1 MLKGTYIMNADF
13 NTDNVSSINR
23 RDFIKAAALAGIPLG
38 LTSCAGQKDY
48 KHLPL
53 PATNDPDFWH
63 KLRTQFPMP
72 PDEAYCNTGTLG
84 APPTRVLNSMI
95 EHMTKHA
102 VEIAHCDWSDGGINL
117 LSGYFPYIDLRSK
130 IGKLIDADYKD
141 IALTQNATMGMNY
154 LANGLDLPEGAEIIT
169 TDQEHPGGIKG
180 WLVQAKR
187 RGTVLREVPIPVPA
201 EKPQQIID
209 IFEKAIGPKTRLIT
223 FSHVTSV
230 TGTILPAKEL
240 CRLAASKGLF
250 CIVDGAQAIGHIPVD
265 VQDIGCDAYF
275 AGPHKW
281 LLAPAGSGILY
292 ICKEKIDSVWTTLA
306 SSQWDNHK
314 DNGYRLTQRGT
325 GNPTILTGFEAALDF
340 HFEIGPKR
348 IYNRIKSLGDHLRN
362 GLTQIPRTRIL
373 TSLHPEMNSG
383 MTTFNVAQ
391 MDGKVL
397 QDELWNR
404 AKLQPRSQK
413 EKGVRYCTHIYNSF
427 TEIDKALAIVADLA
441 KQA

>member
-1 MLKGTYIMNADF
+1 MNAYLK
-13 NTDNVSSINR
+13 TDNGSPIHR
-23 RDFIKAAALAGIPLG
+23 RDFIKAAVLAGIPLG
-38 LTSCAGQKDY
+38 LTSCAGQRDY

-63 KLRTQFPMP
+63 KLRIQFPMP

-187 RGTVLREVPIPVPA
+187 HGTVLREVPIPVPA

-223 FSHVTSV
+223 FSHMTSV

-240 CRLAASKGLF
+240 CQLAASKGLF
-250 CIVDGAQAIGHIPVD
+250 SIVDGAQAIGHIPID

-275 AGPHKW
+275 ASPHKW
-281 LLAPAGSGILY
+281 LLAPAGTGILY
-292 ICKEKIDSVWTTLA
+292 IRKEKIDSVWTTLA
-306 SSQWDNHK
+306 SSQWDNHE

-325 GNPTILTGFEAALDF
+325 GNPAILTGFDAALDF
-340 HFEIGPKR
+340 HFEIGPER
-348 IYNRIKSLGDHLRN
+348 IYKRIKSLGDHLRN
-362 GLTQIPRTRIL
+362 GLTQIPRNRIL

-383 MTTFNVAQ
+383 ITTFNVAE

-404 AKLQPRSQK
+404 AKLQPRSQGK
-413 EKGVRYCTHIYNSF
+413 KGVRYCTHIYNSI
-427 TEIDKALAIVADLA
+427 TEIDKALAIVTDLA

>member
-1 MLKGTYIMNADF
+1 MNAYLK
-13 NTDNVSSINR
+13 TDNVSSINR

-38 LTSCAGQKDY
+38 LTSCAGQNDY

-84 APPTRVLNSMI
+84 APPKRVLNSMI

-130 IGKLIDADYKD
+130 IGKLINADYKN

-169 TDQEHPGGIKG
+169 TDREHPGGIKG

-187 RGTVLREVPIPVPA
+187 RGTVLREVPIPVPV
-201 EKPQQIID
+201 EEPQQIID
-209 IFEKAIGPKTRLIT
+209 IFEKAIRPETRLIT
-223 FSHVTSV
+223 FSHMTSV

-250 CIVDGAQAIGHIPVD
+250 SIVDGAQAIGHIPVD

-275 AGPHKW
+275 ASPHKW

-292 ICKEKIDSVWTTLA
+292 ICKEKIDSVWTILA

-325 GNPTILTGFEAALDF
+325 GNPAILIGFEAALDF
-340 HFEIGPKR
+340 HFEIGPER
-348 IYNRIKSLGDHLRN
+348 IYNRIKSLGDYLRN

-404 AKLQPRSQK
+404 AKLQSRSQGK
-413 EKGVRYCTHIYNSF
+413 KGVRYCTHIYNSF

-441 KQA
+441 KRA

>member
-1 MLKGTYIMNADF
+1 MNDYLK
-13 NTDNVSSINR
+13 TDNGSPINR
-23 RDFIKAAALAGIPLG
+23 RDFMKAAALAGIPLG
-38 LTSCAGQKDY
+38 LTSCAGRKDY

-53 PATNDPDFWH
+53 PAANDPDFWH

-130 IGKLIDADYKD
+130 IGKLINADYKN

-154 LANGLDLPEGAEIIT
+154 LANGLDLPEGAEVIT
-169 TDQEHPGGIKG
+169 TDREHPGGIKG

-187 RGTVLREVPIPVPA
+187 RGIVLREVPIPVPA

-209 IFEKAIGPKTRLIT
+209 IFEKAIRPETRLIT
-223 FSHVTSV
+223 FSQITSV

-240 CRLAASKGLF
+240 CQLAASKGLF
-250 CIVDGAQAIGHIPVD
+250 SIVDGAQAIGHIPVD

-275 AGPHKW
+275 ASPHKW

-314 DNGYRLTQRGT
+314 DNGYRLTQSGT
-325 GNPTILTGFEAALDF
+325 GNPAILVGFEAAIDF
-340 HFEIGPKR
+340 HFEIGPER
-348 IYNRIKSLGDHLRN
+348 IYNRIKSLGDYLRD
-362 GLTQIPRTRIL
+362 GLTKIPRTRIL

-391 MDGKVL
+391 MDGKAL

-404 AKLQPRSQK
+404 AKLQPRSQGK
-413 EKGVRYCTHIYNSF
+413 KGIRYCTHIYNSF

-441 KQA
+441 KRA